1 LVRALRELP
10 RYTSAL
16 VGLAIIAGLVLV
28 ALYGVIS
35 IPYSEAVRLWRGG
48 EGIWI
53 QHPRTAMPQWVNLL
67 PGTNLPRTLVLDSR
81 EGDRKQMEAVS
92 ADQHIVQVVLPFQY
106 TYDDF
111 PSELNLFFDARFQ
124 DQRPHVTMFWLTPDG
139 RQISLGQRSVGHNER
154 YAISLDQSLARR
166 LGGRPPEIGLFAA
179 PAASPRAGPDAAGAQ
194 PLKGEHTLVLEALL
208 FGPEAD
214 LDATLIVYGKVHGLA
229 GTDHRRR
236 DITVALLWGT
246 AIALAFGL
254 LAAVGSS
261 ISTLIIAAIG
271 VWYGRWTDASIQRI
285 TELVMI
291 LPTLPILIL
300 VGTLYTRSI
309 WVILGLVILLGVFS
323 ASIKVYRAIFLQ
335 VKESPYIEA
344 ARAYG
349 AGNFRVIL
357 RYMVPRVI
365 PILVPGFV
373 TLIPSFVF
381 LEASLAILGLGDP
394 VLPTWGK
401 VLNDAHQNGALYQGH
416 YYWVL
421 GPSFLLMITGLGFA
435 MVGFTL
441 DRIFN
446 PRLRAL

>member
-1 LVRALRELP
+1 MRALRELP
-10 RYTSAL
+10 RYSSAL
-16 VGLAIIAGLVLV
+16 VGLAIIAALVGV

-53 QHPRTAMPQWVNLL
+53 EHPRNAMPAWVNLF
-67 PGTNLPRTLVLDSR
+67 PGTNLPQTLVLSSQ
-81 EGDRKQMEAVS
+81 EGGRKQVETVS
-92 ADQHIVQVVLPFQY
+92 PDHKIVQVSLPFDY
-106 TYDDF
+106 PYDDF
-111 PSELNLFFDARFQ
+111 PNELNLFFDASFREQ
-124 DQRPHVTMFWLTPDG
+124 PPHVTLLWLTPDG
-139 RQISLGQRSVGHNER
+139 RQISLGQRSVGPAER
-154 YAISLDQSLARR
+154 YAISLDQSLVRR
-166 LGGRPPEIGLFAA
+166 LRGQPPEVGLFAG
-179 PAASPRAGPDAAGAQ
+179 PTASLGAGPSAVPPQ
-194 PLKGEHTLVLEALL
+194 PVKGQYTLQVEGVL

-214 LDATLIVYGKVHGLA
+214 LDAKLVVYGKVHGLA
-229 GTDHRRR
+229 GTDHLRR
-236 DITVALLWGT
+236 DITVALLWGA

-271 VWYGRWTDASIQRI
+271 VWYGRWTDASIQRV
-285 TELVMI
+285 TELNMI
-291 LPTLPILIL
+291 LPALPILIL

-349 AGNFRVIL
+349 AGNFRIIL
-357 RYMVPRVI
+357 LYMVPRVI
-365 PILVPGFV
+365 PVLVPGFV

-401 VLNDAHQNGALYQGH
+401 VLNDAHQNGALYKGH

-421 GPSFLLMITGLGFA
+421 GPSFLLMLTGLAFA

-446 PRLRAL
+446 PRLREL